1 MYQQN
6 ESNESN
12 ILNIYESTQLQKI
25 EDFKNE
31 IPSVIS
37 QGIGT
42 ALKPLTYLTE
52 KIIPEAAIKGALD
65 FSNSAAKWLTDINDI
80 KRDAKVTNIE
90 ELRYADLE
98 LCDNLADEVH
108 NWAIGIASAEGGVV
122 GAFGI
127 AGMAADFPAIITLA
141 LRTIHKIG
149 ICYGYE
155 SKTELDNQFVLGIL
169 SASGANSVKEKEMAL
184 LTLKNI
190 ETMLIKQSWKTM
202 AKKAAEQQLSKEGIV
217 IAIKNLAKQLGI
229 NLTKRKALQAIPII
243 GAGIGATVNG
253 WYIKEIGWAARRMF
267 QERWLIENGKIIEI
281 E

>member
-6 ESNESN
+6 ESNK
-12 ILNIYESTQLQKI
+12 LNIYESTQLQKI
-25 EDFKNE
+25 KDFKNE

-37 QGIGT
+37 QDIGT
-42 ALKPLTYLTE
+42 VLKPLTYLTE

-65 FSNSAAKWLTDINDI
+65 FSNSVAKWLTDINDI
-80 KRDAKVTNIE
+80 KRDAQVTNIE
-90 ELRYADLE
+90 ELRYANLE

>member
-1 MYQQN
+1 MYQQ
-6 ESNESN
+6 NESN

-25 EDFKNE
+25 KDFKNE
-31 IPSVIS
+31 TPSVIS

-42 ALKPLTYLTE
+42 VLKPLTYLTE

>member
-6 ESNESN
+6 ESN
-12 ILNIYESTQLQKI
+12 ILNTYESTQLQKI
-25 EDFKNE
+25 KDFKNE

-42 ALKPLTYLTE
+42 VLKPLTYLTE

>member
-6 ESNESN
+6 E
-12 ILNIYESTQLQKI
+12 LNIYESTQLQKI
-25 EDFKNE
+25 KDFKNE
-31 IPSVIS
+31 APSVIS

-42 ALKPLTYLTE
+42 VLKPLTYLTE
-52 KIIPEAAIKGALD
+52 KMIPEAAIKGALD

-98 LCDNLADEVH
+98 LCDKLADEVH
-108 NWAIGIASAEGGVV
+108 NWAIGIASAEGGVA

-190 ETMLIKQSWKTM
+190 ETILIKQSWKTM

-253 WYIKEIGWAARRMF
+253 WYIKEIGWAARRIF

-281 E
+281 EY